1 MNLCAFEGR
10 YVLVQFKQPYV
21 LMLPF
26 AQGDKPMP
34 AIVSKPGGTPNEP
47 PQQMPLQV
55 PFVMGRVKRYT
66 SDHDHEVVVI
76 QFMDQNNVKME
87 VTIAD
92 DMIFSASV
100 VSHDTIIT
108 P

>member
-10 YVLVQFKQPYV
+10 YVLVQFKQPYA

-26 AQGDKPMP
+26 AQGEKPMP
-34 AIVSKPGGTPNEP
+34 AIVSKPSTASNEP
-47 PQQMPLQV
+47 PEQMPLQV
-55 PFVMGRVKRYT
+55 PFVMGKVKRYT
-66 SDHDHEVVVI
+66 SDDGHEVAVI

-87 VTIAD
+87 VTVAD
-92 DMIFSASV
+92 DVIFSASV
-100 VSHDTIIT
+100 VSRDTIIT